1 MTDSD
6 RLRIVRDLYAAWESG
21 DRDVAEQLLGD
32 DFTFSAPPDVGIN
45 HATYFERC
53 WPNSTTT
60 AAFDY
65 QRLIEAKDEVIVT
78 YDATRTDGRRFRNT
92 EIFGFD
98 GDKINRVEVYF
109 GWDVE

>member
-1 MTDSD
+1 MIDSD

-21 DRDVAEQLLGD
+21 DRDVFEQLLAD

-45 HATYFERC
+45 RATYFERC
-53 WPNSTTT
+53 WPNSATTV
-60 AAFDY
+60 AFDY
-65 QRLIEAKDEVIVT
+65 QRLFEPKDEVIVT
-78 YDATRTDGRRFRNT
+78 FEASRTDGRRFRNT

-98 GDKINRVEVYF
+98 GDKINRMEVYF